1 MRLEEDKHL
10 RKIEVLQEQIEAIK
24 EMQAKRDDGAEIA
37 RMYEAQLE
45 EKGRLA
51 LQGEE
56 LKGMVQKMTEELQKA
71 RGEIA
76 HLELAN
82 ADAARERKLLLEKE
96 EWESERIELL
106 RRLD

>member
-1 MRLEEDKHL
+1 
-10 RKIEVLQEQIEAIK
+10 
-24 EMQAKRDDGAEIA
+24 
-37 RMYEAQLE
+37 
-45 EKGRLA
+45 
-51 LQGEE
+51 
-56 LKGMVQKMTEELQKA
+56 MTEELQKA